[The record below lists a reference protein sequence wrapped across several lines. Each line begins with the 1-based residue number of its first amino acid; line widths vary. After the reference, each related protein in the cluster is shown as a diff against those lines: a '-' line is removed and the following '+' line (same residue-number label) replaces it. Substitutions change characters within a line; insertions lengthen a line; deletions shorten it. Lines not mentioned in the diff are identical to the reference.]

1 MRIGNKN
8 FLKHKIQFIQEMAT
22 TYKGLS
28 RKELAYTIC
37 ENLNWKNEAGNLKVD
52 SCLVL
57 LKKLQT
63 AEKINLNPL
72 QKRIHVKKENKELF
86 DLTNTI
92 NINGRVDYFNPYI
105 KLIKEKE
112 EYKKWNDLAQ
122 RYHYLGY
129 KKNFGLH
136 LKYYIC
142 LEGIGTL

>member
-8 FLKHKIQFIQEMAT
+8 FLKHKIQLIQEMAT

-37 ENLNWKNEAGNLKVD
+37 ENLNWKNEAGSLKVD

-57 LKKLQT
+57 LKKLQA

-92 NINGRVDYFNPYI
+92 NKHKDINF
-105 KLIKEKE
+105 
-112 EYKKWNDLAQ
+112 YKILTFS
-122 RYHYLGY
+122 LL
-129 KKNFGLH
+129 FEIL
-136 LKYYIC
+136 LK
-142 LEGIGTL
+142 

>member
-1 MRIGNKN
+1 MRIGNRN
-8 FLKHKIQFIQEMAT
+8 FLEHEIQLIQEMTT

-72 QKRIHVKKENKELF
+72 QKRMHIENGMILYK
-86 DLTNTI
+86 DTI
-92 NINGRVDYFNPYI
+92 I
-105 KLIKEKE
+105 
-112 EYKKWNDLAQ
+112 LAI
-122 RYHYLGY
+122 R
-129 KKNFGLH
+129 KTSD
-136 LKYYIC
+136 C
-142 LEGIGTL
+142 T